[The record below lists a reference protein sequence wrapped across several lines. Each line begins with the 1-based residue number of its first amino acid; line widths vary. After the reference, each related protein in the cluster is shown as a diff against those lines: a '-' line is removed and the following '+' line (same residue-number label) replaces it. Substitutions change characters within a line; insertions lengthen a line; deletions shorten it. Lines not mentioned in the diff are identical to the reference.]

1 MEALKAVLNQMWV
14 WWSLAFVLWFANI
27 HNAIIAG
34 RWSRTDVDALVIG
47 LGIWTMVVVLATV
60 PLRRENR

>member
-1 MEALKAVLNQMWV
+1 MEALKTVLNQMWV

-47 LGIWTMVVVLATV
+47 LGIWTMVVALATV

>member
-1 MEALKAVLNQMWV
+1 VEALKTVLHQMWV

-27 HNAIIAG
+27 HNAIIVG

-47 LGIWTMVVVLATV
+47 LGIWTMVVLLATV

>member
-14 WWSLAFVLWFANI
+14 WWSLAFVLWFANV